1 MALHSFLATLRKKW
15 RAMKGVYLRTHLLI
29 RLVLPL
35 HLKKDLF
42 TKQLVKLCTLFTL
55 YFLGA
60 YPTLDNSIRWGGT
73 RVKRLVKTGFLMM
86 VASMVLFLLGACGK
100 DELKEVKVGEV
111 TRSIFYAPQYV
122 AIEKGFF
129 EEEGLKV
136 DLKTIPGG
144 DKTMTALLSDG
155 IDIALVGSETS
166 IYVTAQGA
174 NDPIKN
180 FAQLTQTDGTFLVS
194 REKIDNFSWDMLK
207 GSTFL
212 GQRKGG
218 MPQMAG
224 EFVLKKHGIDPQNDL
239 ELIQN
244 IDFANISTSFASGT
258 GDFVQLFEPTASVFE
273 MEGKGHIVASFGTES
288 GHLPYTTFMTKAS
301 FIDQDAE
308 TIEKFTRAIK
318 KAQDWVYENSAED
331 VAKTIQPYF
340 EDTDVKLIATV
351 VERYRAQESFAK
363 DPILD
368 EEEWNNLQDV
378 MDEAGELPKRM
389 DYSELVDTSFAEKVS
404 K

>member
-1 MALHSFLATLRKKW
+1 MTL
-15 RAMKGVYLRTHLLI
+15 
-29 RLVLPL
+29 LVL
-35 HLKKDLF
+35 
-42 TKQLVKLCTLFTL
+42 
-55 YFLGA
+55 
-60 YPTLDNSIRWGGT
+60 
-73 RVKRLVKTGFLMM
+73 
-86 VASMVLFLLGACGK
+86 ASCGK
-100 DELKEVKVGEV
+100 EELQEVQIGEV

-122 AIEKGFF
+122 AIEEGFF

-136 DLKTIPGG
+136 ELKTIAGG
-144 DKTMTALLSDG
+144 DKTMTALLSGG

-180 FAQLTQTDGTFLVS
+180 FAQLTQTDGTFLVA
-194 REKIDNFSWDMLK
+194 REQIDDFSWEMLK

-224 EFVLKKHGIDPQNDL
+224 EFVLKKHGIDPHNDL

-244 IDFANISTSFASGT
+244 IDFANISTAFASGT
-258 GDFVQLFEPTASVFE
+258 GDYVQLFEPTASVFE
-273 MEGKGHIVASFGTES
+273 AEGVGHIVASFGTES
-288 GHLPYTTFMTKAS
+288 GHLPYTAFMTKAS
-301 FIDQDAE
+301 MIDSDPE
-308 TIEKFTRAIK
+308 MVEKFTRAIK
-318 KAQDWVYENSAED
+318 KAQDWVYANSAED
-331 VAKTIQPYF
+331 VAKAIQPFF
-340 EDTDVKLIATV
+340 EDTDVELIATV
-351 VERYRAQESFAK
+351 VDRYKQQESFAK

-378 MDEAGELPKRM
+378 MEEAGELPKRM
-389 DYSELVDTSFAEKVS
+389 DYEELVDTTFAEKVT

>member
-1 MALHSFLATLRKKW
+1 MFTL
-15 RAMKGVYLRTHLLI
+15 MLL
-29 RLVLPL
+29 LVL
-35 HLKKDLF
+35 
-42 TKQLVKLCTLFTL
+42 
-55 YFLGA
+55 
-60 YPTLDNSIRWGGT
+60 S
-73 RVKRLVKTGFLMM
+73 
-86 VASMVLFLLGACGK
+86 ACGEK
-100 DELKEVKVGEV
+100 ELQDVKVGEV

-129 EEEGLKV
+129 EEEGLNV
-136 DLKTIPGG
+136 ELTTIPGG

-180 FAQLTQTDGTFLVS
+180 FAQLTQTDGTFLVA
-194 REKIDNFSWDMLK
+194 REKIENFSWEMLK
-207 GSTFL
+207 DSTFL

-224 EFVLKKHGIDPQNDL
+224 EFVLKKHGIDPHNDL

-244 IDFANISTSFASGT
+244 VDFANIASAFASGT
-258 GDFVQLFEPTASVFE
+258 GDYVQLFEPTASVFE
-273 MEGKGHIVASFGTES
+273 KEGRGHIVASFGTES

-301 FIDQDAE
+301 LIDSDPE
-308 TIEKFTRAIK
+308 TVEKFTRAIK

-331 VAKTIQPYF
+331 VAKAIQPFF
-340 EDTDVKLIATV
+340 EDTDVELIATV
-351 VERYRAQESFAK
+351 VERYRAQESYAK

-368 EEEWNNLQDV
+368 EGEWNNLQDV
-378 MDEAGELPKRM
+378 MEEAGELPRRM
-389 DYSELVDTSFAEKVS
+389 DYNELVDTSFAEKVT